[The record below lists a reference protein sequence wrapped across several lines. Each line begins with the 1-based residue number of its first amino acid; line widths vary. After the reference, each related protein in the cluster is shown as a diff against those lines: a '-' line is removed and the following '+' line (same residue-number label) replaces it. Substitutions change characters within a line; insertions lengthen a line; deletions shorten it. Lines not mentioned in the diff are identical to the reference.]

1 MSTQRKND
9 LLRQGSILAVAGILV
24 RLIGILYRI
33 PMSNL
38 LGDVGN
44 GIYSVA
50 YGIYSV
56 TLTLSSSSLPLA
68 VSKLIAQRSIQK
80 QHQNAYRLFRVALIF
95 SLAVGVAAA
104 LFLFFG
110 ADFLEEL
117 YARDGLA
124 KPFRI
129 VAPTVLVMSGLGILR
144 GFFQG
149 KKYDD
154 SYRRFPRAGRHLSLM
169 RWSALPLSPG

>member
-95 SLAVGVAAA
+95 SLAVGAAAA

-124 KPFRI
+124 KPLRI
-129 VAPTVLVMSGLGILR
+129 VAPTVVVMSALGILR

-149 KKYDD
+149 KIVD
-154 SYRRFPRAGRHLSLM
+154 SQLFFCKREV
-169 RWSALPLSPG
+169 

>member
-56 TLTLSSSSLPLA
+56 TLTLSSSSPA
-68 VSKLIAQRSIQK
+68 AGGVQTDCPAFYSKAASECFTVFS
-80 QHQNAYRLFRVALIF
+80 ASRLF
-95 SLAVGVAAA
+95 
-104 LFLFFG
+104 FL
-110 ADFLEEL
+110 
-117 YARDGLA
+117 
-124 KPFRI
+124 
-129 VAPTVLVMSGLGILR
+129 
-144 GFFQG
+144 
-149 KKYDD
+149 
-154 SYRRFPRAGRHLSLM
+154 
-169 RWSALPLSPG
+169 